1 MNPVDQ
7 SSGPF
12 PHAQQFFSGSFFQ
25 NDSDRFPVFGNTI
38 FPSLQIGETP
48 ADICSH
54 VKKFVCSEVV
64 QSGVSL
70 HVETSPESPP
80 ASHPHLAKLVQSS
93 EPASAAVLKYTES
106 VVDKKKQPFGPQDNS
121 LICRAEVLRHA
132 NVITA
137 LAQANA
143 VWIGFLH
150 LPLVNSKGGY
160 DSSKWRCCSNLW
172 LAFARG
178 SSKRMA

>member
-70 HVETSPESPP
+70 QVETSPP
-80 ASHPHLAKLVQSS
+80 AFTHWNFLFQSGSSQCSQPHFAKLEQSS
-93 EPASAAVLKYTES
+93 DPASAAVLKYKEL

-121 LICRAEVLRHA
+121 LICRAEVFCHA
-132 NVITA
+132 NLETA
-137 LAQANA
+137 LAHATA

-150 LPLVNSKGGY
+150 LPFVN
-160 DSSKWRCCSNLW
+160 
-172 LAFARG
+172 
-178 SSKRMA
+178 

>member
-1 MNPVDQ
+1 MN
-7 SSGPF
+7 
-12 PHAQQFFSGSFFQ
+12 
-25 NDSDRFPVFGNTI
+25 
-38 FPSLQIGETP
+38 FPSLQCGETP

-70 HVETSPESPP
+70 QVETSPP
-80 ASHPHLAKLVQSS
+80 AFTHWNFLFQSGSSQCSQPHFAKLEQSS
-93 EPASAAVLKYTES
+93 ELASAAVLKYTEL
-106 VVDKKKQPFGPQDNS
+106 VVELKKQPFGPHDNS
-121 LICRAEVLRHA
+121 LICRAEVLCHA
-132 NVITA
+132 NLETV
-137 LAQANA
+137 LAHANG
-143 VWIGFLH
+143 VLIGFLH
-150 LPLVNSKGGY
+150 LPFFNSKGGY